1 MTEIDVTLDFIHESE
16 HRAEVFKF
24 LLREGQLMGSRF
36 YGTAEANSDY
46 DYMVLDLDANRLVLE
61 ELGFQRIQHEE
72 LGYTVD
78 ICSSGIWRIIIGDS
92 QIDVQLIKN
101 TFAWNVKLQTSQLI
115 RDLNIFKDIDDKRIR
130 AKIFIN
136 MLQSVWIQEE
146 ILNEKQRNH

>member
-1 MTEIDVTLDFIHESE
+1 MIETDVTLDFIQESE
-16 HRAEVFKF
+16 NRVEIFKF

-36 YGTAEANSDY
+36 YGIAEANSDY
-46 DYMVLDLDANRLVLE
+46 DYMVLDIDANRLALQ
-61 ELGFQRIQHEE
+61 ELGFQRIEHEE

-78 ICSSGIWRIIIGDS
+78 ICSSGIWRVIIGDT

-101 TFAWNVKLQTSQLI
+101 TFAWNVKAQTSQLV
-115 RDLNIFKDIDDKRIR
+115 RDLNIFKNIDDKKIR

-146 ILNEKQRNH
+146 ILNEK